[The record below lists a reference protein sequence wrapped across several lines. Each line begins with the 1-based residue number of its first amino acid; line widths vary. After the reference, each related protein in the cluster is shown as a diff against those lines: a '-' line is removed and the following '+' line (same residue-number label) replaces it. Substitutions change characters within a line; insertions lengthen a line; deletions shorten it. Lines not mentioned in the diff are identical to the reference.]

1 MALDSTAITGMI
13 SERLRPTDV
22 IFSSAHAR
30 VVRGSERMYQ
40 VVAKRN
46 DTAAARG
53 KMTRGRR
60 SKSSAMA
67 KRNDAQQLVRNIA
80 VMV

>member
-1 MALDSTAITGMI
+1 
-13 SERLRPTDV
+13 
-22 IFSSAHAR
+22 
-30 VVRGSERMYQ
+30 MYQ

-46 DTAAARG
+46 DTAAAKG

-80 VMV
+80 VMVWREEASLRSKVEIEDVGG